1 MPKIPLYQQQV
12 GISDQSPGVMYDASA
27 EIQAIGQIA
36 NDIAGGVENLGK
48 GVQKGIER
56 FQTLEDES
64 SIADANRRM
73 VEFQNDMILE
83 KQKALEDPNVGYKNY
98 EEKVLQPKINEFRNG
113 LLNSGYSKRVAGRI
127 LETADM
133 DFSNMI
139 KMERVDRVKKAT
151 ENHVANIQQEAGL
164 MIMTE
169 SRYEDGVQR
178 INDMVTN
185 GYITKTAANNF
196 ISESNK
202 AYFTT
207 KAEAVTNES
216 QINDLMQSPRFKQM
230 SQNDQGV
237 VLQKANQAAQKY
249 YNETTAK
256 NIDEAARLLNAGE
269 LDSDQIQALDIP
281 DYEKRTMLLVEA
293 EQIRTLKRNYVPE
306 DGSSIQDLEAL
317 DRRIENL
324 FLGKVKN
331 PTKEFNSIFEDV
343 MTSGAD
349 KQIINSYIEVL
360 VDRMKTP
367 QGYDVFVRNQ
377 EKGLYDSDD
386 AWAWEIYWKQYDDA
400 TTHMP
405 SGLKK
410 RDLVTRK
417 NDFLNYIKNARRMNQ
432 TPPELL
438 KEQKSSAFG
447 TRFGAFEVAR
457 TANTQARDE
466 YLKAG
471 ERFNQLGGTK
481 LLEFDNDGNLKRNS
495 NNEAAVFEFINN
507 QFDDYL
513 EYRTRV
519 YFNKAMGVPTPLSR
533 ETLFQEYYIPPDT
546 VTGDPGVRRIDPAQ
560 ELTRQGL
567 IEG

>member
-12 GISDQSPGVMYDASA
+12 GISDQAPGVMYDASA

-36 NDIAGGVENLGK
+36 NDIAGGVENLGA

-56 FQTLEDES
+56 FKTLEDES
-64 SIADANRRM
+64 SISDANRRM

-83 KQKALEDPNVGYKNY
+83 KQKALEDPNIGYQNY
-98 EEKVLQPKINEFRNG
+98 EEKILQPKINEFRNS
-113 LLNSGYSKRVAGRI
+113 LLNQGYSKRVAGRI
-127 LETADM
+127 IETADM

-151 ENHVANIQQEAGL
+151 ENHVANIQHEAGL

-169 SRYEDGVQR
+169 NRYEDGVQR

-185 GYITKTAANNF
+185 GYITKTAADNF

-207 KAEAVTNES
+207 KAEAITDES
-216 QINDLMQSPRFKQM
+216 QVIDLMQSPRFKQM

-256 NIDEAARLLNAGE
+256 NIDLAARLVNAGE

-293 EQIRTLKRNYVPE
+293 EQIRTLRRDYVPE
-306 DGSSIQDLEAL
+306 EGSSIQDLEAL

-331 PTKEFNSIFEDV
+331 PATEFNSIFEDV

-349 KQIINSYIEVL
+349 KQLINSYIEVL

-367 QGYDVFVRNQ
+367 QGFDVFVRNQ
-377 EKGLYDSDD
+377 EKGVYDSDD

-405 SGLKK
+405 SDLKK

-417 NDFLNYIKNARRMNQ
+417 NDFLNYIKNARTMNKQAPEVTVKRGPARMPQ
-432 TPPELL
+432 IKT
-438 KEQKSSAFG
+438 
-447 TRFGAFEVAR
+447 
-457 TANTQARDE
+457 RDE
-466 YLKAG
+466 ILEAG

-481 LLEFDNDGNLKRNS
+481 PLEFDNDGNLKRNS
-495 NNEAAVFEFINN
+495 KNEAAVFEFINN

-546 VTGDPGVRRIDPAQ
+546 VTGDPGVRRIDPTQ

>member
-83 KQKALEDPNVGYKNY
+83 KQKALEDPSVGYKNY

-185 GYITKTAANNF
+185 GYITKTAADNF

-207 KAEAVTNES
+207 KAEAITDES
-216 QINDLMQSPRFKQM
+216 QVIDLMQSPRFKQM
-230 SQNDQGV
+230 SENDQGV
-237 VLQKANQAAQKY
+237 VLQKANQAAEKY
-249 YNETTAK
+249 YNQTTAK
-256 NIDEAARLLNAGE
+256 IIDESVRLLGVGA
-269 LDSDQIQALDIP
+269 LDADQINALDIP
-281 DYEKRTMLLVEA
+281 DDLKRGMLQEQA
-293 EQIRTLKRNYVPE
+293 KQIRTLRGKFE
-306 DGSSIQDLEAL
+306 DDEEASIQDLEGF
-317 DRRIENL
+317 DKRIENL
-324 FLGKVKN
+324 FLGKTKN
-331 PTKEFNSIFEDV
+331 PAKEFNSIFEDV
-343 MTSGAD
+343 ITSNMD
-349 KQIINSYIEVL
+349 VQLKNSYIEVL

-367 QGYDVFVRNQ
+367 QGFDVFVRNE
-377 EKGLYDSDD
+377 EKGVYDSDD

-400 TTHMP
+400 TTHMKED
-405 SGLKK
+405 LKK

-417 NDFLNYIKNARRMNQ
+417 NDFLNYIKNARKMSQQAPEVTVKRGGARMKQ
-432 TPPELL
+432 I
-438 KEQKSSAFG
+438 
-447 TRFGAFEVAR
+447 
-457 TANTQARDE
+457 QARDE
-466 YLKAG
+466 FLEAG

-481 LLEFDNDGNLKRNS
+481 PLEFDNDGNLKRNS
-495 NNEAAVFEFINN
+495 KNELAVFEFINN

-513 EYRTRV
+513 EYKTRL
-519 YFNKAMGVPTPLSR
+519 YFNSAMGILSPQSR
-533 ETLFQEYYIPPDT
+533 PTLFEEYYMPPDT
-546 VTGDPGVRRIDPAQ
+546 VTGDPGIRRIDPAE

>member
-12 GISDQSPGVMYDASA
+12 GISDQAPGVMYDASA

-36 NDIAGGVENLGK
+36 NDIAGGVENLGA

-64 SIADANRRM
+64 SISDANRRM

-83 KQKALEDPNVGYKNY
+83 KQKALEDPNIGYQNY
-98 EEKVLQPKINEFRNG
+98 EEKILQPKINEFRNS
-113 LLNSGYSKRVAGRI
+113 LLNKGYSKRVAGRI
-127 LETADM
+127 VETADM

-169 SRYEDGVQR
+169 SKYEDGVQR

-185 GYITKTAANNF
+185 GYITKTAADNF

-202 AYFTT
+202 AYFTSQ
-207 KAEAVTNES
+207 AEAITDES
-216 QINDLMQSPRFKQM
+216 QVIDLMQTPRFKQM

-249 YNETTAK
+249 YNDTTAR
-256 NIDEAARLLNAGE
+256 NIDQATGALNAGQ
-269 LDSDQIQALDIP
+269 LDSDQINALDVP
-281 DYEKRTMLLVEA
+281 DDIKRTMLQVEA
-293 EQIRTLKRNYVPE
+293 QQIRNLRRNFE
-306 DGSSIQDLEAL
+306 DDKEASIQDLEGF

-331 PTKEFNSIFEDV
+331 PATEFSSIYEDIE
-343 MTSGAD
+343 TSNMD
-349 KQIINSYIEVL
+349 EQLKNSYLEVL

-367 QGYDVFVRNQ
+367 QGFDVFVRNE
-377 EKGLYDSDD
+377 EKGVYDSDD

-405 SGLKK
+405 SDLKK

-417 NDFLNYIKNARRMNQ
+417 NDFLNYIKNARQMNQ
-432 TPPELL
+432 QAPEPTA
-438 KEQKSSAFG
+438 KRG
-447 TRFGAFEVAR
+447 GAR
-457 TANTQARDE
+457 MKQIQARE
-466 YLKAG
+466 EFSEAG
-471 ERFNQLGGTK
+471 KNFEQVGGTK
-481 LLEFDNDGNLKRNS
+481 PLDFDSNGNLKRNS
-495 NNEAAVFEFINN
+495 RNELAVYEFINN

-513 EYRTRV
+513 EYKTRL
-519 YFNKAMGVPTPLSR
+519 YFNKAMGILSPMSR
-533 ETLFQEYYIPPDT
+533 ATLFEEYYIPPDT